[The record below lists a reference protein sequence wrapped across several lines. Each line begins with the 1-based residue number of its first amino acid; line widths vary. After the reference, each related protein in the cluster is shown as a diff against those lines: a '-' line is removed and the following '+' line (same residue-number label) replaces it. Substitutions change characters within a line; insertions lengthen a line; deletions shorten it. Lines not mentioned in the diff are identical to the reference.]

1 MSVSPRLCQPSP
13 SPPPQE
19 CLSGFANGSFF
30 ELEGRPY
37 CELHFHQRQGSV
49 CHGCGRPVTGRC
61 ITAGGRKYHPEHF
74 ICAYCLGQLQKGTFR
89 EHGDKMYCQA
99 CHDKLFL

>member
-1 MSVSPRLCQPSP
+1 M
-13 SPPPQE
+13 
-19 CLSGFANGSFF
+19 
-30 ELEGRPY
+30 
-37 CELHFHQRQGSV
+37 
-49 CHGCGRPVTGRC
+49 TGRC
-61 ITAGGRKYHPEHF
+61 VTAAGRKYHPEHF